1 MEKIL
6 SEDVYYYFES
16 PDGLHRSD
24 LMPEDCMKFYREKGE
39 FGVLEPVGDTG
50 VKSPKKYEI
59 GKVHKCTYRATL
71 TEEVL

>member
-1 MEKIL
+1 
-6 SEDVYYYFES
+6 
-16 PDGLHRSD
+16 
-24 LMPEDCMKFYREKGE
+24 MPEDCMKFYREKGE